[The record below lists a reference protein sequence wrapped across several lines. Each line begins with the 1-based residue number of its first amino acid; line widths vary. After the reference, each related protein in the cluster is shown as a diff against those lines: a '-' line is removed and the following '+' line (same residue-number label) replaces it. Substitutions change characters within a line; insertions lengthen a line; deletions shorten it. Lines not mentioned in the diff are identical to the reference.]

1 MAAERVFHLGAPVA
15 ADPVTIN
22 IGTLALAPD
31 LEPVAEE
38 RPVGPFP
45 RSRGFPVETDPVV
58 QGTPI
63 AQEETQLLLGVNG
76 GQMRSERKARDM
88 TSVPVHFILHKV
100 KALLPVPN
108 PISQAAGKDRRGT
121 GWTGQA
127 ILSRQCN
134 YGEKQCCYDHS
145 DPDGDLFV
153 FNALEAKTW
162 GQTSWKRHSRQT
174 HGTKSTPSSLQ
185 LLYSPHGCL
194 QHLYIQPQSTGVGGH
209 SGVQAQVRGC
219 IPVLSSASRDF

>member
-1 MAAERVFHLGAPVA
+1 MFSRRRRDV
-15 ADPVTIN
+15 
-22 IGTLALAPD
+22 
-31 LEPVAEE
+31 PVAEE

-63 AQEETQLLLGVNG
+63 AQEEILEGGKKQAFMQHPPGESQICFPKATDTPVPQGFLIYQLLLGVNG

-100 KALLPVPN
+100 KALPPVPN

-127 ILSRQCN
+127 ILS
-134 YGEKQCCYDHS
+134 
-145 DPDGDLFV
+145 
-153 FNALEAKTW
+153 
-162 GQTSWKRHSRQT
+162 WK
-174 HGTKSTPSSLQ
+174 
-185 LLYSPHGCL
+185 
-194 QHLYIQPQSTGVGGH
+194 
-209 SGVQAQVRGC
+209 
-219 IPVLSSASRDF
+219 